1 VTIAILVKPDSCD
14 EDTTSSIESMSLT
27 SIGTTGS
34 AVEVVALKLT
44 PHAAVRNALSS
55 VLLARR
61 RSMAPYFVWRFVF
74 FLPTP
79 ESYIVLH
86 ILFANVATSRS

>member
-1 VTIAILVKPDSCD
+1 VTIVILVKPDSCD

-27 SIGTTGS
+27 SIGTAGS
-34 AVEVVALKLT
+34 AVEID
-44 PHAAVRNALSS
+44 AARSSFANALSS
-55 VLLARR
+55 AVLARR
-61 RSMAPYFVWRFVF
+61 RSMAPHFVF

-86 ILFANVATSRS
+86 ILFANVATFRS